1 MIDENLILSG
11 INDKR
16 EKAWASLYDYYY
28 AALCVYVNRILK
40 ESNHAEDIVQEVFIA
55 IWKST
60 KTFTS
65 MRELTNYLYRACY
78 NNTLIFVRNNKIH
91 DSILSTLG
99 AESESIADDV
109 YAITVREEVIRQ
121 LYVHIEALPPE
132 QRKVILMSIEGYS
145 WEEIAEKLNISVN
158 TVKTHKSRGF
168 KNLRSKLQDSIYLFL
183 I

>member
-1 MIDENLILSG
+1 M
-11 INDKR
+11 
-16 EKAWASLYDYYY
+16 
-28 AALCVYVNRILK
+28 
-40 ESNHAEDIVQEVFIA
+40 
-55 IWKST
+55 
-60 KTFTS
+60 
-65 MRELTNYLYRACY
+65 
-78 NNTLIFVRNNKIH
+78 
-91 DSILSTLG
+91 
-99 AESESIADDV
+99 ADDV